1 MASRPVGLH
10 EYTRPRVLQVLMH
23 YKDDWVVEDLIRELC
38 VGARGNHWRHELHR
52 LAKRGVAHY
61 RTRQVPGQEK
71 RYRLWKLRQQ
81 R

>member
-10 EYTRPRVLQVLMH
+10 EQVRPRVLQILMH
-23 YKDDWVVEDLIRELC
+23 YKGKWIVEDLIRELC
-38 VGARGNHWRHELHR
+38 DDAQGTHWRHELHR
-52 LAKRGVAHY
+52 LAKQGAAHY